1 MPLPISLSS
10 ICHEMHNSTDKLII
24 MRNLLRIICLSCLL
38 CTAASLLAQ
47 DDSLRAHLSH
57 APIQEKVYLHLDNNC
72 YFLGDTLWYK
82 SYVVRADDLTPT
94 DMSRI
99 VYVELV
105 SPDGFVVERQQ
116 LIVSPDGYGAGD
128 FVLSDS
134 LYSGYYELRAYTRW
148 MMNFN
153 VTERPYNRV
162 YREEFYNR
170 QMAKDF
176 FRDYGGVY
184 SRVVPVYEKPEQAG
198 DYSLKNIIPRPRQR
212 ALPVAKPQLNVSFF
226 PEGGNRMAGATQRIA
241 FEVTNEQGEAVN
253 LTGTIGQQAITA
265 DHMGRGVFTL
275 SGDNPAQKALFDY
288 KGKTYSFDLPKAEN
302 KGVTLALTQGRMQVK
317 AIGLGVS
324 SLSAAVLCRGA
335 LKDYQPLQLDATGA
349 ASSQLDLSKLPTGVC
364 DLVVLDPGG
373 LVLAD
378 RLFFVNHHDSD
389 ARQIRVEGLKKEYA
403 PYEKITLKLS
413 APEGLKTM
421 SLAVRDNGEDIPS
434 YDTGNIMTDLLL
446 SSDLK
451 GFVANPDY
459 YFEADDSLHQA
470 RLDLLLLVQGW
481 RRYDVKDLLA
491 DKPLRYKPETAMTVE
506 GDVYPS
512 VHFNPIEPEEMP
524 WWKMGI
530 FGWTIDA
537 IMASGE
543 QGEFGEYSQKISDGE
558 GMNYLADQEKPE
570 SEQNNLQTR
579 RADVIS
585 NTAVSERTDNEPQ
598 ATNQTDSEQGV
609 NHGSLKKEVTI
620 KGELV
625 LGTDVWQIE
634 QQTDHGGHFAFSV
647 EPFYG
652 EGTLM
657 MGAYG
662 NNKDKKKKKQKQ
674 EDYDLFDEDAWPDY
688 YVKRNLFYPV
698 FASKYS
704 FYQTHQPGASAA
716 PTEEEEAD
724 SLTGGGT
731 DLAEVSIK
739 ARRRKSKHAINWNK
753 PACQYDAIELYNLL
767 TDYGLSYG
775 KVNFRRLPLQMS
787 MMIMGNYKADRMFLV
802 DARFDRY
809 LFYRTYT
816 PDEAAAQ
823 ATPTTRSNWA
833 IYKDAKLKRLQTAK
847 FYTDFSLRQDD
858 HPEMSSK
865 SADVVVDFD
874 TMPQDATRYT
884 MRDRRI
890 ILHGFNMPDDFY
902 HPDYSTKPLPTH
914 KDYRRTLYWN
924 PNLQINGG
932 DTQVDLYN
940 GSNSATLTVS
950 GAAVGSKGPCV
961 TSPSRKQ

>member
-1 MPLPISLSS
+1 MHYTIS
-10 ICHEMHNSTDKLII
+10 KLVI
-24 MRNLLRIICLSCLL
+24 MSNLLRIICLSCLL
-38 CTAASLLAQ
+38 CATASLRAQ
-47 DDSLRAHLSH
+47 DDSLKAHLAG

-82 SYVVRADDLTPT
+82 SYVVKANDLTPT

-116 LIVSPDGYGAGD
+116 LIVSPDGYGQGD

-148 MMNFN
+148 MLNFN
-153 VTERPYNRV
+153 VTEHPYNRI

-176 FRDYGGVY
+176 FREYGSVY
-184 SRVVPVYEKPEQAG
+184 SRVIPVYEKPYQAG
-198 DYSLKNIIPRPRQR
+198 DYSLKDIRPRPRQR
-212 ALPVAKPQLNVSFF
+212 ALPVAKPRLNVAFF
-226 PEGGNRMAGATQRIA
+226 TEGGNRMAGTTQRIA
-241 FEVTNEQGEAVN
+241 FEATNEQGEAVN
-253 LTGTIGQQAITA
+253 VRGSVGGQTIAA
-265 DHMGRGVFTL
+265 DYMGRGVFSL
-275 SGDNPAQKALFDY
+275 SGDDPTEKAVFAY
-288 KGKTYSFDLPKAEN
+288 KGKNYTFALPKAES
-302 KGVTLALTQGRMQVK
+302 KGVALSLTRDRAQVQ
-317 AIGLGVS
+317 AVGLNVS
-324 SLSAAVLCRGA
+324 ALSAAVLCRGE
-335 LKDYQPLQLDATGA
+335 LKDYRRLELEATGTA
-349 ASSQLDLSKLPTGVC
+349 TWNIPLAQLPTGVC
-364 DLVVLDPGG
+364 DLVVMDPQGQ
-373 LVLAD
+373 VLAD
-378 RLFFVNHHDSD
+378 RLFFVNHHD
-389 ARQIRVEGLKKEYA
+389 AATRQIRIDGLKKDYA
-403 PYEKITLKLS
+403 PYEAVNLKIQ
-413 APEGLKTM
+413 APEDVKTM
-421 SLAVRDNGEDIPS
+421 SLAVRDNSEDS
-434 YDTGNIMTDLLL
+434 RTYDTGNILTDLLL

-459 YFEADDSLHQA
+459 YFEADDSLHRA

-481 RRYDVKDLLA
+481 RRYDIKDLLA
-491 DKPLRYKPETAMTVE
+491 AKPLRYKPETAMTVE
-506 GDVYPS
+506 GSVYPS
-512 VHFNPIEPEEMP
+512 VHFNPIEPEETP

-530 FGWTIDA
+530 FGWTVDA
-537 IMASGE
+537 ILASGE
-543 QGEFGEYSQKISDGE
+543 QGEFGEYSKQISNGE
-558 GMNYLADQEKPE
+558 GMGYLANQEKPE
-570 SEQNNLQTR
+570 SERNDLATQ

-585 NTAVSERTDNEPQ
+585 NTETFGNNDQEPQ
-598 ATNQTDSEQGV
+598 ASNQTDPEQGV
-609 NHGSLKKEVTI
+609 NHGGLRKEVTI

-652 EGTLM
+652 DATLM

-662 NNKDKKKKKQKQ
+662 DNHDKKKKNKKKD
-674 EDYDLFDEDAWPDY
+674 DYDLFDEDAWPDY
-688 YVKRNLFYPV
+688 YVKRDLFYPV

-704 FYQTHQPGASAA
+704 FYQTHQPGASDA
-716 PTEEEEAD
+716 TLEEDSD
-724 SLTGGGT
+724 SLADDGT
-731 DLAEVSIK
+731 DLAEVSVK

-753 PACQYDAIELYNLL
+753 PACQYDAIELYNML

-787 MMIMGNYKADRMFLV
+787 MMLMGNYNADRMFLV

-809 LFYRTYT
+809 LFYRTYA
-816 PDEAAAQ
+816 PDEAAAR

-847 FYTDFSLRQDD
+847 FYTDFSLRRDD
-858 HPEMSSK
+858 HPEMGSQ

-902 HPDYSTKPLPTH
+902 HPDYSHKPLPSH

-924 PNLQINGG
+924 PNLKLNGH
-932 DTQVDLYN
+932 DTQVTFYN
-940 GSNSATLTVS
+940 GSSSATLSVS
-950 GAAVGSKGPCV
+950 GAAVGSLGPCGAE
-961 TSPSRKQ
+961 TSGK

>member
-1 MPLPISLSS
+1 MKKSPKTISLLAFLFAA
-10 ICHEMHNSTDKLII
+10 T
-24 MRNLLRIICLSCLL
+24 NLP
-38 CTAASLLAQ
+38 AQ
-47 DDSLRAHLSH
+47 DDSLRARLSN
-57 APIQEKVYLHLDNNC
+57 APIQEKVYLHLDNNS

-82 SYVVRADDLTPT
+82 SYVVKADNLTPT

-105 SPDGFVVERQQ
+105 SPDGFVGERQQ

-128 FVLSDS
+128 FVLPDS

-153 VTERPYNRV
+153 VTEHPYNRI

-176 FRDYGGVY
+176 FREYGSVF

-212 ALPVAKPQLNVSFF
+212 ALSVAKPRLNVAFY
-226 PEGGNRMAGATQRIA
+226 PEGGNRIAGTTQHIA
-241 FEVTNEQGEAVN
+241 FEATNEQGEAVN
-253 LTGTIGQQAITA
+253 LTGTIGGQTIAA
-265 DHMGRGVFTL
+265 DYMGRGVFTL
-275 SGDNPAQKALFDY
+275 SGDNHTEKAVFNY
-288 KGKTYSFDLPKAEN
+288 KGKTYSFDLPKTEN
-302 KGVTLALTQGRMQVK
+302 EGVALTLTQGRMQVK
-317 AIGLGVS
+317 AVGLGVS
-324 SLSAAVLCRGA
+324 SLSVDVLCRGV
-335 LKDYQPLQLDATGA
+335 LKDYQSLQLDATGA
-349 ASSQLDLSKLPTGVC
+349 ATWQLNLSKLPTGVC
-364 DLVVLDPGG
+364 DLVVMDPQGQ
-373 LVLAD
+373 VLAD
-378 RLFFVNHHDSD
+378 RLFFVNHHNNTI
-389 ARQIRVEGLKKEYA
+389 RQIHIEGLKKEYA
-403 PYEKITLKLS
+403 PYEKISLKLR
-413 APEGLKTM
+413 APEGVKTM
-421 SLAVRDNGEDIPS
+421 SLAVRDNGEDNPS
-434 YDTGNIMTDLLL
+434 YDTGNILTDLLL

-481 RRYDVKDLLA
+481 RRYNVKDLLA
-491 DKPLRYKPETAMTVE
+491 AKPLRYKPETAMTVE
-506 GDVYPS
+506 GSVYPS

-543 QGEFGEYSQKISDGE
+543 QGEFGEYSKKISDGE

-570 SEQNNLQTR
+570 GEKNDMQTR

-585 NTAVSERTDNEPQ
+585 NTAASERADNEPQ
-598 ATNQTDSEQGV
+598 ATNQTDREQGV
-609 NHGSLKKEVTI
+609 NHGGLHKEVTI

-634 QQTDHGGHFAFSV
+634 QQTDHSGHFAFSI

-652 EGTLM
+652 DATLM
-657 MGAYG
+657 MGAYD
-662 NNKDKKKKKQKQ
+662 NNLNKKKKKKKKD
-674 EDYDLFDEDAWPDY
+674 DYDLFDEDAWPDY
-688 YVKRNLFYPV
+688 YVKRDLFYPV

-704 FYQTHQPGASAA
+704 FYQTHQPGAYLAEA
-716 PTEEEEAD
+716 KEEAD
-724 SLTGGGT
+724 SLTEGST
-731 DLAEVSIK
+731 DLAEVSVK
-739 ARRRKSKHAINWNK
+739 ARRRKSKYAINWNK
-753 PACQYDAIELYNLL
+753 PACQYDAVELYNLL

-787 MMIMGNYKADRMFLV
+787 MMLVGNYNAERMFLV

-816 PDEAAAQ
+816 PDEAASQ

-833 IYKDAKLKRLQTAK
+833 IYKDTKLKRLQTAK

-858 HPEMSSK
+858 HPEMNSK

-902 HPDYSTKPLPTH
+902 HPDYSSKPLPSH

-924 PNLQINGG
+924 PNLKLDGEETHI
-932 DTQVDLYN
+932 DFYN
-940 GSNSATLTVS
+940 GSNSATLAVS
-950 GAAVGSKGPCV
+950 GAAVGIHGPCA
-961 TSPSRKQ
+961 TDASKN

>member
-1 MPLPISLSS
+1 MKNLPKIISL
-10 ICHEMHNSTDKLII
+10 LV
-24 MRNLLRIICLSCLL
+24 LLLVA
-38 CTAASLLAQ
+38 TASLRAQ
-47 DDSLRAHLSH
+47 DDSLKAHLSS

-82 SYVVRADDLTPT
+82 SYVVKADDLTPT

-116 LIVSPDGYGAGD
+116 LIVSPDGYGHGD
-128 FVLSDS
+128 FALSDS

-148 MMNFN
+148 MLNFN
-153 VTERPYNRV
+153 VTEHPYNRI

-176 FRDYGGVY
+176 FREYGSVY
-184 SRVVPVYEKPEQAG
+184 SRVVPVYEKPYQAG
-198 DYSLKNIIPRPRQR
+198 DYSLKDIRPRPRQR
-212 ALPVAKPQLNVSFF
+212 ALPVAKPRLTVAFF
-226 PEGGNRMAGATQRIA
+226 PEGGNRMAGTTQRIA
-241 FEVTNEQGEAVN
+241 FEATNELGEAVN
-253 LTGTIGQQAITA
+253 VTGTVGQQPITA
-265 DHMGRGVFTL
+265 DYMGRGVFTIN
-275 SGDNPAQKALFDY
+275 GNNPTEKATFVY
-288 KGKTYSFDLPKAEN
+288 KGKTYSFELPKAES
-302 KGVTLALTQGRMQVK
+302 KGVALSLMRNTVQVK
-317 AIGLGVS
+317 AAGLTVS
-324 SLSAAVLCRGA
+324 SLSAAVLCRGQ
-335 LKDYQPLQLDATGA
+335 LKEYQQLTLDATGA
-349 ASSQLDLSKLPTGVC
+349 ATWNIDLDKLPTGVC
-364 DLVVLDPGG
+364 NLVVMDNQSQ
-373 LVLAD
+373 VLAD
-378 RLFFVNHHDSD
+378 RLFFVNHHNCGS
-389 ARQIRVEGLKKEYA
+389 RKIHVEGLKKEYA
-403 PYEKITLKLS
+403 PYEPIHLQVK
-413 APEGLKTM
+413 APKDVKTM
-421 SLAVRDNGEDIPS
+421 SLAVRDNGEDSPT
-434 YDTGNIMTDLLL
+434 YDTGNILTDLLL

-481 RRYDVKDLLA
+481 RRYDVKELLA
-491 DKPLRYKPETAMTVE
+491 AKPLRYKPETAMTVE
-506 GDVYPS
+506 GNVYPS
-512 VHFNPIEPEEMP
+512 VQFNPIEPEEMP

-530 FGWTIDA
+530 FGWTVDD

-543 QGEFGEYSQKISDGE
+543 QGEFGEYSERINNGE

-570 SEQNNLQTR
+570 GEQNDQATQ
-579 RADVIS
+579 RADVVS
-585 NTAVSERTDNEPQ
+585 NTAASERADQEPQ
-598 ATNQTDSEQGV
+598 ATNQVDPEQGV
-609 NHGSLKKEVTI
+609 DHGGLHKEVTI

-625 LGTDVWQIE
+625 MGTDVWQIE

-652 EGTLM
+652 DATLM

-662 NNKDKKKKKQKQ
+662 DKQDKGKKKKKKD
-674 EDYDLFDEDAWPDY
+674 DYDLFDEDAWPDY
-688 YVKRNLFYPV
+688 YVKRDLFYPV

-704 FYQTHQPGASAA
+704 FYQTHQPGLSVTPA
-716 PTEEEEAD
+716 EEEAD
-724 SLTGGGT
+724 SLVDGGT
-731 DLAEVSIK
+731 DLSEVSVK

-787 MMIMGNYKADRMFLV
+787 MMLMGNYNADRMFLV

-809 LFYRTYT
+809 LFYRTYA
-816 PDEAAAQ
+816 PDEAASQ

-833 IYKDAKLKRLQTAK
+833 IYKDTKLKRLQTAK
-847 FYTDFSLRQDD
+847 FYTDFSLRRDD
-858 HPEMSSK
+858 HPEMSSQ

-902 HPDYSTKPLPTH
+902 HPDYSRKPLPSH

-924 PNLQINGG
+924 PNLKLNGNV
-932 DTQVDLYN
+932 TEVDFYN

-950 GAAVGSKGPCV
+950 GAAVGTSGPCATGV
-961 TSPSRKQ
+961 VGKK

>member
-1 MPLPISLSS
+1 
-10 ICHEMHNSTDKLII
+10 
-24 MRNLLRIICLSCLL
+24 MRNLLRILCLSCLL
-38 CTAASLLAQ
+38 CATAPLRAQ
-47 DDSLRAHLSH
+47 DDSLRAHLAH

-82 SYVVRADDLTPT
+82 SYVVKADDLTPT

-176 FRDYGGVY
+176 FREYGCVY
-184 SRVVPVYEKPEQAG
+184 SRVIPVYEKPYQAG
-198 DYSLKNIIPRPRQR
+198 DYSLKDIRPRPRQR
-212 ALPVAKPQLNVSFF
+212 ALPVAKPGLNVAFY

-241 FEVTNEQGEAVN
+241 FEATNEQGEAVN
-253 LTGTIGQQAITA
+253 LTGTVGGQTIRA
-265 DHMGRGVFTL
+265 DYMGRGVFTL
-275 SGDNPAQKALFDY
+275 SGSDSAAKAVFDY
-288 KGKTYSFDLPKAEN
+288 KGKTYSFDLPKAKD
-302 KGVTLALTQGRMQVK
+302 KGVALTLTQGRVRMK
-317 AIGLGVS
+317 AVGLGVS

-335 LKDYQPLQLDATGA
+335 LKDYQSLSLDASGA
-349 ASSQLDLSKLPTGVC
+349 ASWQLDLGKFPTGVC
-364 DLVVLDPGG
+364 DLVVMDLDGQ
-373 LVLAD
+373 VLAD
-378 RLFFVNHHDSD
+378 RLFFVDHPD
-389 ARQIRVEGLKKEYA
+389 RQAQQIHVKGLKKEYA
-403 PYEKITLKLS
+403 PYEKVNLKLS
-413 APEGLKTM
+413 APKDVKTM
-421 SLAVRDNGEDIPS
+421 SLAVRDNGEDSPT
-434 YDTGNIMTDLLL
+434 YDTGNILTDLLL

-459 YFEADDSLHQA
+459 YFEADDSLHRA
-470 RLDLLLLVQGW
+470 RLDLLFLVQGW
-481 RRYDVKDLLA
+481 RRYNVKDLLA
-491 DKPLRYKPETAMTVE
+491 AKPLRYKPETAMTVE
-506 GDVYPS
+506 GNVYPS
-512 VHFNPIEPEEMP
+512 VQFNPIEPEEMP

-530 FGWTIDA
+530 FGWTVDA
-537 IMASGE
+537 IMDSGE
-543 QGEFGEYSQKISDGE
+543 LGEFGEYAERIKNGE

-570 SEQNNLQTR
+570 GERDDRATQ
-579 RADVIS
+579 RADVVA
-585 NTAVSERTDNEPQ
+585 NTETFGNNDQETQ
-598 ATNQTDSEQGV
+598 ATNQADPEQGV
-609 NHGSLKKEVTI
+609 NHGGLHKEVTI

-625 LGTDVWQIE
+625 LGTDVWQVE

-652 EGTLM
+652 DATLM

-662 NNKDKKKKKQKQ
+662 DKQDKGKKKKKKD
-674 EDYDLFDEDAWPDY
+674 DYDLFDEDAWPDY
-688 YVKRNLFYPV
+688 YVKRDLFYPV

-704 FYQTHQPGASAA
+704 FYQTHQPGLSVT
-716 PTEEEEAD
+716 PTEEETD
-724 SLTGGGT
+724 SLVDDGT
-731 DLAEVSIK
+731 DLAEVSVK

-753 PACQYDAIELYNLL
+753 PACQYDAIELYNML

-775 KVNFRRLPLQMS
+775 KVNFRRLPQQMS
-787 MMIMGNYKADRMFLV
+787 MMLMGNYNADRMFLV

-809 LFYRTYT
+809 LFYRTYA
-816 PDEAAAQ
+816 PDEAAAR

-833 IYKDAKLKRLQTAK
+833 LYKDTKLKRLQTAK
-847 FYTDFSLRQDD
+847 FYTDFSLRRDD
-858 HPEMSSK
+858 HPEMGSQ

-890 ILHGFNMPDDFY
+890 TLHGFNMPDDFY
-902 HPDYSTKPLPTH
+902 HPDYSRKPLPSH

-924 PNLQINGG
+924 PNLKLNGNG
-932 DTQVDLYN
+932 TQVDFYN

-950 GAAVGSKGPCV
+950 GAAVGTSGPCATGV
-961 TSPSRKQ
+961 VEKE

>member
-1 MPLPISLSS
+1 MKKLPKIISLLAFLFAA
-10 ICHEMHNSTDKLII
+10 T
-24 MRNLLRIICLSCLL
+24 NLP
-38 CTAASLLAQ
+38 AQ
-47 DDSLRAHLSH
+47 DDSLRARLNN
-57 APIQEKVYLHLDNNC
+57 APIQEKVYLHLDNNS

-82 SYVVRADDLTPT
+82 SYVVKADDLTPT

-128 FVLSDS
+128 FVLPDS

-153 VTERPYNRV
+153 VTEHPYNRI

-170 QMAKDF
+170 QMAQDF
-176 FRDYGGVY
+176 FREYGSVF

-212 ALPVAKPQLNVSFF
+212 ALSVAKPRLNVAFY
-226 PEGGNRMAGATQRIA
+226 PEGGNRIAGTTQHIA
-241 FEVTNEQGEAVN
+241 FEATNEQGEAVN
-253 LTGTIGQQAITA
+253 LTGTIGGQTIAA
-265 DHMGRGVFTL
+265 DYMGRGVFTL
-275 SGDNPAQKALFDY
+275 SGDNRTEKAVFNY

-302 KGVTLALTQGRMQVK
+302 EGVALTLTQGRMQVK
-317 AIGLGVS
+317 AVGLGVS
-324 SLSAAVLCRGA
+324 SLSVAVLCRGV
-335 LKDYQPLQLDATGA
+335 LKDYQSLHLDATGA
-349 ASSQLDLSKLPTGVC
+349 ASWQLNLSKLPTGVC
-364 DLVVLDPGG
+364 DLVVMDPQGQ
-373 LVLAD
+373 VLAD
-378 RLFFVNHHDSD
+378 RLFFVNHHNDTT
-389 ARQIRVEGLKKEYA
+389 RQIHIEGLKKEYA
-403 PYEKITLKLS
+403 PYEKISLKLR
-413 APEGLKTM
+413 APEGVKTM
-421 SLAVRDNGEDIPS
+421 SLAVRDNGEDTPS
-434 YDTGNIMTDLLL
+434 YDTGNILTDLSL

-459 YFEADDSLHQA
+459 YFEAGDSLHQA

-481 RRYDVKDLLA
+481 RRYNVKDLLA
-491 DKPLRYKPETAMTVE
+491 AKPLRYKPETAMTVE
-506 GDVYPS
+506 GSVYPS

-543 QGEFGEYSQKISDGE
+543 QGEFGEYSKKISDGE

-570 SEQNNLQTR
+570 GEKNDMQTR

-585 NTAVSERTDNEPQ
+585 NTAASERADNEPQ
-598 ATNQTDSEQGV
+598 ATNQTDREQGV
-609 NHGSLKKEVTI
+609 NHGGLHKEVTI

-634 QQTDHGGHFAFSV
+634 QQTDHSGHFAFSI

-652 EGTLM
+652 DATLM

-662 NNKDKKKKKQKQ
+662 NNLNKKKKKKKKD
-674 EDYDLFDEDAWPDY
+674 DYDLFDEDAWPDY
-688 YVKRNLFYPV
+688 YVKRDLFYPV

-704 FYQTHQPGASAA
+704 FYQTHQPGACLAEA
-716 PTEEEEAD
+716 KEEAD
-724 SLTGGGT
+724 SLTEGST

-753 PACQYDAIELYNLL
+753 PACQYDAVELYNLL

-787 MMIMGNYKADRMFLV
+787 MMLVGNYNAERMFLV

-816 PDEAAAQ
+816 PDEAASQ

-833 IYKDAKLKRLQTAK
+833 IYKDTKLKRLQTAK

-858 HPEMSSK
+858 HPEMSSR

-902 HPDYSTKPLPTH
+902 HPDYSTKPLPSH

-924 PNLQINGG
+924 PNLKLDGEVTHI
-932 DTQVDLYN
+932 DFYN

-950 GAAVGSKGPCV
+950 GAAIGIHGPCA
-961 TSPSRKQ
+961 TDASKN

>member
-1 MPLPISLSS
+1 
-10 ICHEMHNSTDKLII
+10 MHNSTDNLVI
-24 MRNLLRIICLSCLL
+24 MRKPLRILCLSCLL
-38 CTAASLLAQ
+38 CATASLRAQ

-72 YFLGDTLWYK
+72 YFLGDTLWFK
-82 SYVVRADDLTPT
+82 SYVVKADDLTPT
-94 DMSRI
+94 NMSRI

-170 QMAKDF
+170 QMARDF
-176 FRDYGGVY
+176 FRDYGSVY

-198 DYSLKNIIPRPRQR
+198 DYSWKNIIPRPRQR
-212 ALPVAKPQLNVSFF
+212 ALPVAKPRLNVVFY
-226 PEGGNRMAGATQRIA
+226 PEGGNRMAETTQRIA
-241 FEVTNEQGEAVN
+241 FEATNEQGEAVN
-253 LTGTIGQQAITA
+253 LTGTIGGQTIAA
-265 DHMGRGVFTL
+265 DYMGRGVFTL
-275 SGDNPAQKALFDY
+275 RGDNPAGKAVFIY
-288 KGKTYSFDLPKAEN
+288 KGKTYSFDLPKAED
-302 KGVTLALTQGRMQVK
+302 KGIALSLTQGQVRMK
-317 AIGLGVS
+317 AVGLSVS
-324 SLSAAVLCRGA
+324 SFSAAVLCRGA
-335 LKDYQPLQLDATGA
+335 LKDYQSLSLNASGAATWQLDFG
-349 ASSQLDLSKLPTGVC
+349 KLPTGVC
-364 DLVVLDPGG
+364 DLVVMDPDG

-378 RLFFVNHHDSD
+378 RLFFVDHRDCQ

-403 PYEKITLKLS
+403 PYEKVNLKLS
-413 APEGLKTM
+413 APKGVKTM
-421 SLAVRDNGEDIPS
+421 SLSVRDNGEDSPS
-434 YDTGNIMTDLLL
+434 YDTGNILTDLLL

-459 YFEADDSLHQA
+459 YFEADDSLHRA
-470 RLDLLLLVQGW
+470 RLDLLLMVQGW
-481 RRYDVKDLLA
+481 RKYNVKDLLA
-491 DKPLRYKPETAMTVE
+491 AKPLRYKPETSMTVE
-506 GDVYPS
+506 GNVYPS

-530 FGWTIDA
+530 FGWTVDA
-537 IMASGE
+537 IAASGE
-543 QGEFGEYSQKISDGE
+543 QGAFGEYSEMIDHGE
-558 GMNYLADQEKPE
+558 GMNYLANQEKPV
-570 SEQNNLQTR
+570 SEQDNQETR
-579 RADVIS
+579 RADVVS
-585 NTAVSERTDNEPQ
+585 NTAASERADLEPQ
-598 ATNQTDSEQGV
+598 ATDQADPEQGV

-625 LGTDVWQIE
+625 LGNDVWQIE

-652 EGTLM
+652 DGTLM

-662 NNKDKKKKKQKQ
+662 GNKDKKKRKQKK
-674 EDYDLFDEDAWPDY
+674 EDQDLFDEDAWPDY
-688 YVKRNLFYPV
+688 YVKRDLFYPV

-704 FYQTHQPGASAA
+704 FYQTHQPGANIATPS
-716 PTEEEEAD
+716 EETD
-724 SLTGGGT
+724 SLTDDGT
-731 DLAEVSIK
+731 DLAEVSVK

-787 MMIMGNYKADRMFLV
+787 MMLMGNYHAERMFQV

-809 LFYRTYT
+809 LFYRTYA
-816 PDEAAAQ
+816 PDAAAAQ
-823 ATPTTRSNWA
+823 ATHTTRSNWA
-833 IYKDAKLKRLQTAK
+833 LYKDTKLKRLQTAK
-847 FYTDFSLRQDD
+847 FYTDFSLRQDGY
-858 HPEMSSK
+858 PEMSNK

-890 ILHGFNMPDDFY
+890 TLHGFNMPDDFY
-902 HPDYSTKPLPTH
+902 HPDYSTKPLPDH

-924 PNLQINGG
+924 PNLKLQGEG
-932 DTQVDLYN
+932 TQVSFYN

-950 GAAVGSKGPCV
+950 GAAVGTSGPYA
-961 TSPSRKQ
+961 TGLIGKE

>member
-1 MPLPISLSS
+1 MKNLPKIISLLLLLLVTTSMPAQEDS
-10 ICHEMHNSTDKLII
+10 IRT
-24 MRNLLRIICLSCLL
+24 R
-38 CTAASLLAQ
+38 LAN
-47 DDSLRAHLSH
+47 

-72 YFLGDTLWYK
+72 YFLGDTLWYR
-82 SYVVRADDLTPT
+82 SYVVRADDLTST

-153 VTERPYNRV
+153 VTERPYNRI

-176 FRDYGGVY
+176 FRDYGSVY
-184 SRVVPVYEKPEQAG
+184 SRVIPVYEKPYQAG
-198 DYSLKNIIPRPRQR
+198 DYSLKDMRPRPRQR
-212 ALPVAKPQLNVSFF
+212 ALPVAKPRLNVTFY
-226 PEGGNRMAGATQRIA
+226 PEGGNRIIGTTQRIA
-241 FEVTNEQGEAVN
+241 FEVTNELGEAVN
-253 LTGTIGQQAITA
+253 LTGTVGGQTIAA

-275 SGDNPAQKALFDY
+275 SGDTPDEKAVFSY
-288 KGKTYSFDLPKAEN
+288 KGKTYSFDLPMSGN
-302 KGVTLALTQGRMQVK
+302 KGVALSLAQGMAQVK
-317 AIGLGVS
+317 AIGLNVS
-324 SLSAAVLCRGA
+324 SLTAAVLCRGE
-335 LKDYQPLQLDATGA
+335 LKDYRSLTLDGTGSASWQLDFG
-349 ASSQLDLSKLPTGVC
+349 KLPTGVC
-364 DLVVLDPGG
+364 NLVVMNTQGQM
-373 LVLAD
+373 LAD
-378 RLFFVNHHDSD
+378 RLFFVNHHEKT
-389 ARQIRVEGLKKEYA
+389 ARRIRIEGLKKEYA
-403 PYEKITLKLS
+403 PYEAVNLKITP
-413 APEGLKTM
+413 PEDVKTM
-421 SLAVRDNGEDIPS
+421 SLAVRDNGEDCPT
-434 YDTGNIMTDLLL
+434 YDTGNILTDLLL

-481 RRYDVKDLLA
+481 RRYNVKDVMA
-491 DKPLRYKPETAMTVE
+491 TKPLRYKPETAMTVE
-506 GDVYPS
+506 GNVYPS
-512 VHFNPIEPEEMP
+512 VHFSPIEPEEMP

-530 FGWTIDA
+530 FGWTLDA

-543 QGEFGEYSQKISDGE
+543 QGEFGEYSKKISDGE
-558 GMNYLADQEKPE
+558 GMNYLANQEKPE
-570 SEQNNLQTR
+570 GLQDDTSTQ

-585 NTAVSERTDNEPQ
+585 NTETFGN
-598 ATNQTDSEQGV
+598 TDSEPGAVNQADPEQGV
-609 NHGSLKKEVTI
+609 NHGGLHKEVTI

-634 QQTDHGGHFAFSV
+634 QQTDHGGQFAFSV

-652 EGTLM
+652 DATLM

-662 NNKDKKKKKQKQ
+662 DNKDKKKKNKKRD
-674 EDYDLFDEDAWPDY
+674 DYDLFDEDAWPDY
-688 YVKRNLFYPV
+688 YVKRDLFYPV
-698 FASKYS
+698 FATKYS
-704 FYQTHQPGASAA
+704 FYQTHQPEASTT
-716 PTEEEEAD
+716 PLEAGSD
-724 SLTGGGT
+724 SLTDDGT
-731 DLAEVSIK
+731 DLSEVSVK

-787 MMIMGNYKADRMFLV
+787 MMLMGNYHADRMFLV

-809 LFYRTYT
+809 LFYRTYA
-816 PDEAAAQ
+816 PDKAAAQ

-833 IYKDAKLKRLQTAK
+833 LYKDTKLKRLQTAK
-847 FYTDFSLRQDD
+847 FYTDFNLRRDD
-858 HPEMSSK
+858 HPEMSSQ

-890 ILHGFNMPDDFY
+890 TLHGFNMPDDFY
-902 HPDYSTKPLPTH
+902 HPDYSRKPLPSH

-924 PNLQINGG
+924 PNLKVSGHG
-932 DTQVDLYN
+932 TQVNFYN
-940 GSNSATLTVS
+940 GSNTTSLTVS
-950 GAAVGSKGPCV
+950 GAAVGSLGPCC
-961 TSPSRKQ
+961 TDALE